1 MYDIEYNQKVLEDL
15 TLYNFLFSG
24 EGFKIIKDLSNE
36 DFFDFYAVLRENI
49 IYNKESH
56 IYTPIVKEEL
66 YKCLNLYREKAP
78 SNEFLDD
85 VNNLISC
92 LNTATDENSN
102 EFLKNQFLCHYY
114 NILPLKN
121 IRYILKN
128 IEDYE
133 ININMTIASD
143 LYVVCDLFDQN
154 LEIDNFIKKYTSQKA
169 PIVTINYLNHC
180 YPELFKQDEVKE
192 KACGLLLQNNILIND
207 YVKNLR
213 IMHKLGH
220 KIDEEEIA
228 LFGKT
233 SKKIMK
239 KIKKI

>member
-1 MYDIEYNQKVLEDL
+1 MYDIEYNDEIMKYFELM
-15 TLYNFLFSG
+15 NFFYG
-24 EGFKIIKDLSNE
+24 VNGFKIIKTFNDDELLE
-36 DFFDFYAVLRENI
+36 FFDVLRENI
-49 IYNKESH
+49 IYNKTSH
-56 IYTPIVKEEL
+56 IYTSVIKEEL
-66 YKCLNLYREKAP
+66 YKCLGLYRERTNFKP
-78 SNEFLDD
+78 FLEDI
-85 VNNLISC
+85 NNLISC

-133 ININMTIASD
+133 ININMTIAYD

-180 YPELFKQDEVKE
+180 YPELFKQGEVKE

>member
-1 MYDIEYNQKVLEDL
+1 MYDIEYNDEIMKYFELM
-15 TLYNFLFSG
+15 NFFYG
-24 EGFKIIKDLSNE
+24 VNGFKIIKTFNDDELLE
-36 DFFDFYAVLRENI
+36 FFDVLRENI
-49 IYNKESH
+49 IYNKTSH
-56 IYTPIVKEEL
+56 IYTSVIKEEL
-66 YKCLNLYREKAP
+66 YKCLGLYREKTNFK
-78 SNEFLDD
+78 SFLEDI
-85 VNNLISC
+85 NNLISC

-180 YPELFKQDEVKE
+180 YPEIFKQMEVKE
-192 KACGLLLQNNILIND
+192 KTYGLLLQNNVLIND
-207 YVKNLR
+207 YIRNLK
-213 IMHKLGH
+213 IMNKLGH

>member
-24 EGFKIIKDLSNE
+24 EGFKIIKDLSDE

-78 SNEFLDD
+78 SDGFLDD
-85 VNNLISC
+85 VNNLITC
-92 LNTATDENSN
+92 LNTSTDENSD

-114 NILPLKN
+114 NISSLKN

-128 IEDYE
+128 IKDYE
-133 ININMTIASD
+133 QNINTMIASD
-143 LYVVCDLFDQN
+143 FYVVLDLLDQT
-154 LEIDNFIKKYTSQKA
+154 LEIDNFIKKYTSQMF
-169 PIVTINYLNHC
+169 PVVTINYLNHC
-180 YPELFKQDEVKE
+180 YPELFKQGEVKE

-207 YVKNLR
+207 YVKNLK
-213 IMHKLGH
+213 IMHRLGH

-233 SKKIMK
+233 SRKIMK

>member
-1 MYDIEYNQKVLEDL
+1 MYDIEYNQKVLKDL

-24 EGFKIIKDLSNE
+24 EGFKIIKDLSDE

-66 YKCLNLYREKAP
+66 YKCLNLYKQKAP

-92 LNTATDENSN
+92 LNISTDENSN
-102 EFLKNQFLCHYY
+102 EFFKSQFLCHYY
-114 NILPLKN
+114 NVYSLKS
-121 IRYILKN
+121 IRDILKN
-128 IEDYE
+128 IKDYE
-133 ININMTIASD
+133 DDINDMIASD
-143 LYVVCDLFDQN
+143 FYVAFDLLDQT
-154 LEIDNFIKKYTSQKA
+154 LEINNFIKKYILQKF

-180 YPELFKQDEVKE
+180 YPELFKQGEVKE

>member
-24 EGFKIIKDLSNE
+24 EGFKIIKDLSDE

-56 IYTPIVKEEL
+56 IYTPVVKEGL

-78 SNEFLDD
+78 SDGFLDD
-85 VNNLISC
+85 VNNLITC
-92 LNTATDENSN
+92 LNTSTDENSD

-114 NILPLKN
+114 NISSLKN

-128 IEDYE
+128 IKDYE
-133 ININMTIASD
+133 QNINTMIASD
-143 LYVVCDLFDQN
+143 FYVVLDLLDQT
-154 LEIDNFIKKYTSQKA
+154 LEIDNFIKKYTSQMF
-169 PIVTINYLNHC
+169 PVVTINYLNHC
-180 YPELFKQDEVKE
+180 YPELFKQGEVKE

-207 YVKNLR
+207 YVKNLK
-213 IMHKLGH
+213 IMHRLGH

-233 SKKIMK
+233 SRKIMK

>member
-1 MYDIEYNQKVLEDL
+1 MYNYEYNDKIVRVFALA
-15 TLYNFLFSG
+15 NFFYSSDG
-24 EGFKIIKDLSNE
+24 YKIIKDLSDE
-36 DFFDFYAVLRENI
+36 DLLDFYESLRENI
-49 IYNKESH
+49 IYNQERH
-56 IYTPIVKEEL
+56 IYTSVVKEEL

-92 LNTATDENSN
+92 LNISTDENSN

-114 NILPLKN
+114 NISSLKN

-128 IEDYE
+128 IKNYE
-133 ININMTIASD
+133 QNINTMIASD
-143 LYVVCDLFDQN
+143 FYVVSDLLDQSI
-154 LEIDNFIKKYTSQKA
+154 EIDAFIKKYEFQKF
-169 PIVTINYLNHC
+169 PVVTINYLNHC
-180 YPELFKQDEVKE
+180 YQELFKQMEIRE
-192 KACGLLLQNNILIND
+192 KAYGLLLQNNILIND